1 MLCRRTLTPL
11 CEARE
16 QGDISEVIGTFI
28 FSLWTVVAE
37 IVLLLLFRG
46 LGIWLLPENITGNK
60 VGWLFG
66 LYYCVGAKGPYYR
79 CCFVILNCDF
89 SLLGRK

>member
-1 MLCRRTLTPL
+1 MLGRRTLKPL

-28 FSLWTVVAE
+28 FSTVVAE
-37 IVLLLLFRG
+37 IVLLLLFCW

-60 VGWLFG
+60 VGWRFG
-66 LYYCVGAKGPYYR
+66 LYYCVGAKRSYYR
-79 CCFVILNCDF
+79 CWW
-89 SLLGRK
+89 